1 MRCIATLSLRLL
13 TLSLALTLF
22 ACVGMPEEE
31 FVTDPPQ
38 SVSELSL
45 LHDSAQQSDLDSAE
59 QSELDALATVWCT
72 DKSWR
77 VDFYAEPELINVV
90 GYLKCQ
96 CFRPQTSSGIVT
108 DYFKLAYE
116 RTCSLD

>member
-1 MRCIATLSLRLL
+1 MHRIATLSLRLL

-22 ACVGMPEEE
+22 ACMGMPEEE

-45 LHDSAQQSDLDSAE
+45 LHDSAE

-116 RTCSLD
+116 RTCSLE

>member
-1 MRCIATLSLRLL
+1 MRCFTTLSSRLL
-13 TLSLALTLF
+13 FLSLALTLS
-22 ACVGMPEEE
+22 ACMGMSEDEL
-31 FVTDPPQ
+31 VVDPPR
-38 SVSELSL
+38 SASELQTLDESGEPAEL
-45 LHDSAQQSDLDSAE
+45 LAPN
-59 QSELDALATVWCT
+59 TVWCS

-96 CFRPQTSSGIVT
+96 CYQPQTSGGTVT
-108 DYFKLAYE
+108 DYMNLAYE

>member
-1 MRCIATLSLRLL
+1 M
-13 TLSLALTLF
+13 
-22 ACVGMPEEE
+22 
-31 FVTDPPQ
+31 
-38 SVSELSL
+38 
-45 LHDSAQQSDLDSAE
+45 
-59 QSELDALATVWCT
+59 WCS

-96 CFRPQTSSGIVT
+96 CYQPQTSGGIVT
-108 DYFKLAYE
+108 DYMKLAYE